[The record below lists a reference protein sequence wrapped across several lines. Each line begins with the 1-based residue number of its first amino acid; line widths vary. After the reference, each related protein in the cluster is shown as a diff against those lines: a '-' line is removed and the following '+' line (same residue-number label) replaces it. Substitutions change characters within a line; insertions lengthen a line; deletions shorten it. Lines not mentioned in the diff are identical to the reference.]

1 MNTIA
6 ALIGRILLSLIF
18 IGSGAS
24 KLFDPAGTEA
34 MITGVGLPAGLAIP
48 AGLFELIAGLAIALG
63 FMTRLFAIL
72 LAGFCLVTAF
82 FFHNQVGDPLQLAMA
97 LKNVAIAGG
106 LLCLFAHTQMR
117 WSYDSMRLTRKA
129 EIAERK
135 AEITQRDAD
144 AKIHDAELRATKA
157 EAHSE
162 AQAQGARTVLVP
174 SSSAGEPVI
183 PMSTATTRMS
193 PAPSVRDR
201 DGDGVDDR
209 VEHPAV
215 DPRLRP

>member
-48 AGLFELIAGLAIALG
+48 TGLFELIAGLAIALG

-135 AEITQRDAD
+135 SEITQRDAD
-144 AKIHDAELRATKA
+144 AKIHDSELRAAKA

-162 AQAQGARTVLVP
+162 AQAQGARTVFAP
-174 SSSAGEPVI
+174 SSVGEPVV
-183 PMSTATTRMS
+183 PMTTEPTRVA
-193 PAPSVRDR
+193 PAPSARDR

>member
-48 AGLFELIAGLAIALG
+48 TGLFELIAGLAIALG

-82 FFHNQVGDPLQLAMA
+82 FFHNQIGDPMQLAMA

-129 EIAERK
+129 ELAERK
-135 AEITQRDAD
+135 SEITQRDAD
-144 AKIHDAELRATKA
+144 AKIHEAELRATKA

-162 AQAQGARTVLVP
+162 AQAQGARTVFAPPP
-174 SSSAGEPVI
+174 SAAEQVV
-183 PMSTATTRMS
+183 PMSAATTRI
-193 PAPSVRDR
+193 APSTRDR

-209 VEHPAV
+209 IEHPAV